1 MRNIPII
8 PHIIALTASLL
19 LLNLIAITTAQ
30 SETVFITSLHNLDYA
45 RSACELVMTRA
56 PEAQETIREFEKYRS
71 GRPDGW
77 VYNVINGTN
86 ECKSVRDPRE
96 LGRRLE
102 NELADALAVNTRCRG
117 VTVMRDPHPDY
128 DPSWLEVHQK
138 NQKIK
143 NQSDYWNLHLD
154 YNPGHKTYAWALFP
168 DKAGGDP
175 AEPFVSGEGD
185 TSKVADQICTV
196 VTRQGATIR

>member
-1 MRNIPII
+1 MRRICS
-8 PHIIALTASLL
+8 HIVALTASLP

-30 SETVFITSLHNLDYA
+30 AEAIVFITSLHNLDYA
-45 RSACELVMTRA
+45 KEACRYVMAQA
-56 PEAQETIREFEKYRS
+56 PDAQKTIRDFEKYQL
-71 GRPDGW
+71 GRPDDW
-77 VYNVINGTN
+77 VYDVVNGAN
-86 ECKSVRDPRE
+86 ECKSVSDSRE

-117 VTVMRDPHPDY
+117 VTVMRDPHSDY
-128 DPSWLEVHQK
+128 DRGWFEVYEK
-138 NQKIK
+138 NEKIK
-143 NQSDYWNLHLD
+143 NQSDYWSLHLD

-175 AEPFVSGEGD
+175 AGPFVGGEGD
-185 TSKVADQICTV
+185 TSKVADQICAV